1 MTAPSLYD
9 TGPFAPPPR
18 PFNLAAHT
26 LAAAD
31 RTPDKIALEVL
42 AAPGVVAERWSYA
55 RFRAAVCAAA
65 GGLAGRGLGRGD
77 RVLLRIGDS
86 ADFPVLF
93 LAANALGA
101 VPVPTSTLLTAPEV
115 TALIADLR
123 PRAILCGA
131 GVAPPPDPAGADL
144 IGPDAIAALG
154 RAAPAGFAPTDP
166 DDPAYIL
173 YTSGSSGG
181 PKGVLHAQ
189 RAAWARRMMWAG
201 WYGLTTEDR
210 VLHAGAFNWA
220 YTLGAGL
227 MDPFAAGATA
237 LIYAGPRDRDVWPAL
252 AAAHGATLF
261 AAAPGVYRQMLAAP
275 GLATG
280 FAGLRHGLSAGEAL
294 PAAVA
299 AAWSGAT
306 GKPIYEAIGM
316 TEISTY
322 VSFSPSSPPV
332 PGCVGRPQPGRRVAI
347 LPETELPGEAET
359 PDATGR
365 PAGTGAPGAA
375 DAPGER
381 SVPTGTGAPHD
392 AGAPCGTAAPGD
404 PGAPGD
410 TGAPHDA
417 GAPCE
422 TPAPREAGAPSDTAA
437 PRDPAAPRN
446 PGAPRETAS
455 SRDTGAPC
463 DAAAAAD
470 AGAPREAA
478 VTAGTAETPVPRGEA
493 GLLAVSRRDP
503 GLMLGYWGRPEE
515 TAAAFRGEWF
525 VTGDRARMDATGA
538 IAHLGRANDVMNAGG
553 YRVSPGEV
561 EAALAAH
568 PGVAE
573 AAVAEIAVRPGVSII
588 AAFYVPTAEPV
599 AETELA
605 AHCAARLA
613 RYKLPRAF
621 HPLAALP
628 RTANGK
634 LRRRDLPALAPDAPA
649 G

>member
-1 MTAPSLYD
+1 MTAPSLFD
-9 TGPFAPPPR
+9 EGPFPAPPR

-55 RFRAAVCAAA
+55 RFRDAVLAAA
-65 GGLAGRGLGRGD
+65 GGLAGRGLARGD
-77 RVLLRIGDS
+77 RVMLRIGDS

-101 VPVPTSTLLTAPEV
+101 VPVPTSTLLTPPEV
-115 TALIADLR
+115 AALIADLR

-144 IGPDAIAALG
+144 VGPAEIAALG
-154 RAAPAGFAPTDP
+154 RAAPAGFAATGP

-201 WYGLTTEDR
+201 WYGLGAADR

-252 AAAHGATLF
+252 AAAHGASIF

-275 GLATG
+275 GLAAG

-294 PAAVA
+294 PEAVA

-322 VSFSPSSPPV
+322 ASFSPTSPPV
-332 PGCVGRPQPGRRVAI
+332 TGCVGRPQPGRRVAV
-347 LPETELPGEAET
+347 LAETGEA
-359 PDATGR
+359 
-365 PAGTGAPGAA
+365 
-375 DAPGER
+375 
-381 SVPTGTGAPHD
+381 
-392 AGAPCGTAAPGD
+392 
-404 PGAPGD
+404 
-410 TGAPHDA
+410 
-417 GAPCE
+417 
-422 TPAPREAGAPSDTAA
+422 
-437 PRDPAAPRN
+437 
-446 PGAPRETAS
+446 
-455 SRDTGAPC
+455 
-463 DAAAAAD
+463 
-470 AGAPREAA
+470 
-478 VTAGTAETPVPRGEA
+478 PVPRGEE

-525 VTGDRARMDATGA
+525 VTGDRARMDASGA
-538 IAHLGRANDVMNAGG
+538 IAHLGRAGDLMNAGG

-573 AAVAEIAVRPGVSII
+573 AAVAEIAVRAGVRVI
-588 AAFYVPTAEPV
+588 AAFYVPAAGPV
-599 AETELA
+599 PEAELA

-621 HPLAALP
+621 HPVAALP
-628 RTANGK
+628 RAPNGK
-634 LRRRDLPALAPDAPA
+634 LRRRDLAAMAPGAS